1 MEGKENVTKSNET
14 QSKIRQATWSAEKI
28 AADQAV
34 ICLKLI
40 GQEVDTSFPDQIK
53 STVKLKEMQSW
64 IKLRFSQIAQLFVSD
79 MLTFNFNIT
88 KSCEGLQDI
97 SPSSLSPCCSWQRQT
112 YDHTKHQMKASLIKI
127 SNHSR
132 CYWRQ
137 HVLLQSHFVIFI
149 IDHGPPGSELH
160 LISL

>member
-1 MEGKENVTKSNET
+1 MKVKVKSGKLPEVLK
-14 QSKIRQATWSAEKI
+14 KI

-40 GQEVDTSFPDQIK
+40 GQEVFTSFPDQLK

-64 IKLRFSQIAQLFVSD
+64 IKLRFSQIAQLFGSN

-97 SPSSLSPCCSWQRQT
+97 SPSSLSPCCS
-112 YDHTKHQMKASLIKI
+112 
-127 SNHSR
+127 
-132 CYWRQ
+132 
-137 HVLLQSHFVIFI
+137 
-149 IDHGPPGSELH
+149 
-160 LISL
+160 